1 MYNTKV
7 KEEELKNKVAEE
19 FFADFDCR
27 GILGNIDFSVAMRKE
42 GFEKN
47 MQTEY
52 LLWAEAKKGNQDNM
66 QDSLV
71 QLIAT
76 IGKEKTF
83 DKYIAPRFLGAFDA
97 ERIAF
102 VPYAAVQDVFFM
114 HHINWNFTPSNHQ
127 CEEFKALKK
136 EVIQLQQKNDIIPN
150 IFDFGTGKKELVRF
164 IRANFKAGCADAAV
178 RKIRISQNNFV
189 SVYRKWHEQV
199 APTIAIGSWD
209 VAKKND
215 ILERDFY
222 LADIMSENNNSIMTG
237 LKVLL
242 ASDRYKLKVGI
253 KKDFIGTGEAI
264 QEITF
269 RDNMKAHKLFWENYQ
284 RPPKKEYWT
293 KIVDRQDLLVS
304 QDFRERKGSYYTP
317 KIWVDKSQEY
327 LADVLGENWQEEYYI
342 WDCCAG
348 TGNLLSGLTER
359 SRIWASELLDSNV
372 KIIHEGIERGEI
384 HNLFKNHVFQFDF
397 LNDSF
402 EDPKFPQELRDIIQ
416 DEEKRKKLV
425 IYINPPY
432 AEATNA
438 KTITGTG
445 VNKTKVARANETAK
459 KYKTLI
465 GTALNELFA
474 QFFIRI
480 YKEIPSCVLAEFST
494 LKILQAPNFADFRAV
509 FKAKLEKMFIVPAK
523 TFDNVKGNFP
533 IGFFIWNTK
542 EGNPFTEVKTDVYGA
557 KGQFLFDKYI
567 CNIANSRLIN
577 SWINE
582 PSEKDSYN
590 IATLFCRGNDFQ
602 NQNYIYI
609 SQGKSTAHDTKLPI
623 SQINLL
629 KMSVYLSVRHCI
641 DATWL
646 NDRDQFLYP
655 NDGWQNDKE
664 FQADCLAYALFHGQN
679 RISSTKGTNH
689 WIPFTENEMEI
700 KNGFASHFM
709 SDFIAGKSKAKTSA
723 DLFNTEQLIQHEPI
737 HFSPAAQAVMDA
749 GKAIWYYYLHHQD
762 NTKVLFGEPININAS
777 FYDIREYFQG
787 RDEKGRMN
795 PTSTD
800 ETYNGLLAKLRA
812 AQKILAK
819 QIEVGVYKYGFLY
832 NGETLST
839 KTTYYAENEE
849 INNTTEVVSA
859 SPQPKQSKQRCKT
872 IVAKSGRQTNI
883 YNISGDLKIDT
894 YIENKK

>member
-102 VPYAAVQDVFFM
+102 VPYAAIQDVFCM
-114 HHINWNFTPSNHQ
+114 HHINWSFTPSNHQ

-150 IFDFGTGKKELVRF
+150 IFDFGTSKKELIRF

-359 SRIWASELLDSNV
+359 SNIWASELLDSNV
-372 KIIHEGIERGEI
+372 KIIHEGIDRGEI

-402 EDPKFPQELRDIIQ
+402 DDPKFPQELRDIIQ

-432 AEATNA
+432 AEVSSVNGG
-438 KTITGTG
+438 KKG
-445 VNKTKVARANETAK
+445 VNQSSIHDKYIKLLGTAGREIYTQFLIRIFCEIK
-459 KYKTLI
+459 GCIIGEFSKLKTLQGAAFDKYRSI
-465 GTALNELFA
+465 
-474 QFFIRI
+474 
-480 YKEIPSCVLAEFST
+480 
-494 LKILQAPNFADFRAV
+494 
-509 FKAKLEKMFIVPAK
+509 FKAKLCKMFIVPGD
-523 TFDNVKGNFP
+523 TFDNVKGQFP
-533 IGFFIWNTK
+533 IGFKIWDTWIEQSFNGTI
-542 EGNPFTEVKTDVYGA
+542 TDVFDS
-557 KGQFLFDKYI
+557 KGTQLSPKYI
-567 CNIANSRLIN
+567 SNTENSQFISNWVASFKQKCDDGIGFLCGTN
-577 SWINE
+577 
-582 PSEKDSYN
+582 
-590 IATLFCRGNDFQ
+590 GNDFQ
-602 NQNYIYI
+602 HNNIVYILNKK
-609 SQGKSTAHDTKLPI
+609 SQMANPRGLWITID
-623 SQINLL
+623 NLIECAT
-629 KMSVYLSVRHCI
+629 YFAVRKAI
-641 DATWL
+641 ASDWR

-655 NDGWQNDKE
+655 NKRWFYDKL
-664 FQADCLAYALFHGQN
+664 FQSDCLVYTLFENKICSQE
-679 RISSTKGTNH
+679 GTNH
-689 WIPFTENEMEI
+689 WIPFTETEMDI
-700 KNGFASHFM
+700 TSGFASHFM
-709 SDFIAGKSKAKTSA
+709 SDFIAGKAKVQKQA
-723 DLFNTEQLIQHEPI
+723 DLFNTETIEQHEPI

-762 NTKVLFGEPININAS
+762 NTKVLFGEPTNINAS

-795 PTSTD
+795 TTSTD
-800 ETYNGLLAKLRA
+800 ETYNELLANLRA

-832 NGETLST
+832 NGESAAA
-839 KTTYYAENEE
+839 KIAD
-849 INNTTEVVSA
+849 TTEDAEIVEAAPA
-859 SPQPKQSKQRCKT
+859 STAPQEHKPKTKT
-872 IVAKSGRQTNI
+872 IVTKSGNQTNI

>member
-47 MQTEY
+47 METEY

-76 IGKEKTF
+76 IGKERTF
-83 DKYIAPRFLGAFDA
+83 DKYISPRFLGAFDA

-102 VPYAAVQDVFFM
+102 VPYAAIQDVFSM
-114 HHINWNFTPSNHQ
+114 HHINWSFTPSNHQ

-136 EVIQLQQKNDIIPN
+136 EVIQLQQKNAIIPN
-150 IFDFGTGKKELVRF
+150 IFDFGTGKKELIRF

-253 KKDFIGTGEAI
+253 KSDFIGTGEAI

-402 EDPKFPQELRDIIQ
+402 DDPKFPQELRDIIQ

-432 AEATNA
+432 AE
-438 KTITGTG
+438 
-445 VNKTKVARANETAK
+445 TAK
-459 KYKTLI
+459 KEIHDKDRLNKRGVSFTETQKKYADEI
-465 GTALNELFA
+465 GIATKELFA
-474 QFFIRI
+474 QFLIRI
-480 YKEIPSCVLAEFST
+480 QREIGACVLAEFSK
-494 LKILQAPNFADFRAV
+494 LKIVQGPNFAKFREAFCASYKKGFV
-509 FKAKLEKMFIVPAK
+509 VPAA
-523 TFDNVKGNFP
+523 TFDNVKGQFP
-533 IGFFIWNTK
+533 IGFMIWDLDSKNPISEIKCDVLDKDGVKNGEKLFFAYDNNVFITDWFRPYHSRI
-542 EGNPFTEVKTDVYGA
+542 EGRDNIGAVGLYG
-557 KGQFLFDKYI
+557 
-567 CNIANSRLIN
+567 S
-577 SWINE
+577 
-582 PSEKDSYN
+582 
-590 IATLFCRGNDFQ
+590 DFQ
-602 NQNYIYI
+602 HNNFIYI
-609 SQGKSTAHDTKLPI
+609 TSPEDHTNRWTYINAHNIFPSCI
-623 SQINLL
+623 
-629 KMSVYLSVRHCI
+629 YLSVRHCI

-655 NDGWQNDKE
+655 NNGWKDDKE
-664 FQADCLAYALFHGQN
+664 FQADCLAYTLFHGQN
-679 RISSTKGTNH
+679 RISSVNGTNH
-689 WIPFTENEMEI
+689 WIPFTESEMDI
-700 KNGFASHFM
+700 KCGFASHFM
-709 SDFIAGKSKAKTSA
+709 SDFIAGKSKVKTSA
-723 DLFNTEQLIQHEPI
+723 DLFNTEQLVQQEPI

-795 PTSTD
+795 TTSTD
-800 ETYNGLLAKLRA
+800 ETYNELLANLRV

-832 NGETLST
+832 NGESAAA
-839 KTTYYAENEE
+839 KIAD
-849 INNTTEVVSA
+849 TTEDAEIVEAAPA
-859 SPQPKQSKQRCKT
+859 STAPQEHKPKTKT
-872 IVAKSGRQTNI
+872 IVTKSGNQTNI
-883 YNISGDLKIDT
+883 YNITGDLKIDT
-894 YIENKK
+894 YIETK

>member
-136 EVIQLQQKNDIIPN
+136 EVVQLQQKNDIIPN

-402 EDPKFPQELRDIIQ
+402 DDPKFPQELRDIIQ

-432 AEATNA
+432 AETMSYGEKSKKGNQL
-438 KTITGTG
+438 TYT
-445 VNKTKVARANETAK
+445 NETYK
-459 KYKTLI
+459 K
-465 GTALNELFA
+465 ELGKCANREIFA
-474 QFFIRI
+474 QFFMRI
-480 YKEIPSCVLAEFST
+480 YKEIPSCMLAEFST
-494 LKILQAPNFADFRAV
+494 LKILQAPNFADFRSV
-509 FKAKLEKMFIVPAK
+509 FKAKLEKMFIVPSY
-523 TFDNVKGNFP
+523 TFDNVKGKFP
-533 IGFFIWNTK
+533 IGFFIWNTGDK
-542 EGNPFTEVKTDVYGA
+542 ESISITYSADIYDN
-557 KGQFLFDKYI
+557 KGLLVSTKNLLCSLDRK
-567 CNIANSRLIN
+567 SIN
-577 SWINE
+577 DWIISTRE
-582 PSEKDSYN
+582 SSAQYN
-590 IATLFCRGNDFQ
+590 FGFMACLGNDFQ
-602 NQNYIYI
+602 SQKLNYIMNKKEQMAAPRG
-609 SQGKSTAHDTKLPI
+609 SL
-623 SQINLL
+623 INEYNIKEVLI
-629 KMSVYLSVRHCI
+629 YLAVRHCI

-655 NDGWQNDKE
+655 NDGWKSDKE
-664 FQADCLAYALFHGQN
+664 FQADCLAYTLFHGQN
-679 RISSTKGTNH
+679 RISSAKGINH
-689 WIPFTENEMEI
+689 WIPFTESEMDI
-700 KNGFASHFM
+700 KSGFASHFM
-709 SDFIAGKSKAKTSA
+709 SNYINGKAKIA
-723 DLFNTEQLIQHEPI
+723 DLFSDEHTTQQEPI

-795 PTSTD
+795 STSTD
-800 ETYNGLLAKLRA
+800 ETYNELLAKLRA

-839 KTTYYAENEE
+839 KTT
-849 INNTTEVVSA
+849 
-859 SPQPKQSKQRCKT
+859 
-872 IVAKSGRQTNI
+872 
-883 YNISGDLKIDT
+883 D
-894 YIENKK
+894 

>member
-136 EVIQLQQKNDIIPN
+136 EVVQLQQKNDIIPN

-402 EDPKFPQELRDIIQ
+402 DDPKFPQELRDIIQ

-432 AEATNA
+432 AETMSYGEKSKKGNQL
-438 KTITGTG
+438 TYT
-445 VNKTKVARANETAK
+445 NETYK
-459 KYKTLI
+459 K
-465 GTALNELFA
+465 ELGKCANREIFA
-474 QFFIRI
+474 QFFMRI
-480 YKEIPSCVLAEFST
+480 YKEIPSCMLAEFSK
-494 LKILQAPNFADFRAV
+494 LKILQAPNFADFRSV
-509 FKAKLEKMFIVPAK
+509 FKAKLEKMFIVPSY
-523 TFDNVKGNFP
+523 TFDNVKGKFP
-533 IGFFIWNTK
+533 IGFFIWNTGDK
-542 EGNPFTEVKTDVYGA
+542 ESISITYSADIYDN
-557 KGQFLFDKYI
+557 KGLLVSTKNLLCSLDRK
-567 CNIANSRLIN
+567 SIN
-577 SWINE
+577 DWIISTRE
-582 PSEKDSYN
+582 SSAQYN
-590 IATLFCRGNDFQ
+590 FGFMACLGNDFQ
-602 NQNYIYI
+602 SQKLNYIMNKKEQMAAPRG
-609 SQGKSTAHDTKLPI
+609 SL
-623 SQINLL
+623 INEYNIKEVLI
-629 KMSVYLSVRHCI
+629 YLAVRHCI

-655 NDGWQNDKE
+655 NDGWKSDKE
-664 FQADCLAYALFHGQN
+664 FQADCLAYTLFHGQN
-679 RISSTKGTNH
+679 RISSAKGINH
-689 WIPFTENEMEI
+689 WIPFTESEMDI
-700 KNGFASHFM
+700 KSGFASHFM
-709 SDFIAGKSKAKTSA
+709 SNYINGKAKIA
-723 DLFNTEQLIQHEPI
+723 DLFSDEHTTQQEPI

-795 PTSTD
+795 STSTD
-800 ETYNGLLAKLRA
+800 ETYNELLAKLRA

-839 KTTYYAENEE
+839 KTT
-849 INNTTEVVSA
+849 
-859 SPQPKQSKQRCKT
+859 
-872 IVAKSGRQTNI
+872 
-883 YNISGDLKIDT
+883 D
-894 YIENKK
+894 